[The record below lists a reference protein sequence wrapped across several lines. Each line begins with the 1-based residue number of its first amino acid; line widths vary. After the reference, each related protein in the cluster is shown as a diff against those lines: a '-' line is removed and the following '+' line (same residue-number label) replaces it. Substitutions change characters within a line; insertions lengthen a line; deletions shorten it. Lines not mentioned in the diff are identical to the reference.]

1 MGLVLTYWEKQM
13 FIGSE
18 YRLRE
23 DREAASETTLGDK
36 IVVIMERVLSH
47 TEMRYRQGAV
57 TGDVTRES
65 WTQHIRATSY
75 HYTLM
80 CLVDG
85 DDSAEIIENQLQS
98 EVTAGLY
105 IFNRDP
111 YKPGA

>member
-1 MGLVLTYWEKQM
+1 M

-18 YRLRE
+18 YKLRE
-23 DREAASETTLGDK
+23 DREAASETTLGYK
-36 IVVIMERVLSH
+36 IIVIMERVLSH
-47 TEMRYRQGAV
+47 TETRFRGRAV
-57 TGDVTRES
+57 EL
-65 WTQHIRATSY
+65 ASY

-111 YKPGA
+111 YRPGA

>member
-18 YRLRE
+18 YKLRE
-23 DREAASETTLGDK
+23 YREAASETTLGYK
-36 IVVIMERVLSH
+36 IIVIMERVLSH
-47 TEMRYRQGAV
+47 TEIRYREGA
-57 TGDVTRES
+57 D
-65 WTQHIRATSY
+65 HRATSY

-85 DDSAEIIENQLQS
+85 DNSAEIIENQLQS

-111 YKPGA
+111 YRPGA

>member
-1 MGLVLTYWEKQM
+1 M

-23 DREAASETTLGDK
+23 DREAASETTLGYK
-36 IVVIMERVLSH
+36 IIVIMERVLSH
-47 TEMRYRQGAV
+47 TETRYRGGAV
-57 TGDVTRES
+57 EL
-65 WTQHIRATSY
+65 ASY

-85 DDSAEIIENQLQS
+85 DNSAEIIENQLQS

-111 YKPGA
+111 YRPGA

>member
-1 MGLVLTYWEKQM
+1 M

-18 YRLRE
+18 YKLRE
-23 DREAASETTLGDK
+23 DREAASETTLGHK
-36 IVVIMERVLSH
+36 IIVIMERVLSH
-47 TEMRYRQGAV
+47 TETRYRGGAV
-57 TGDVTRES
+57 EVEETRYRGGRVG
-65 WTQHIRATSY
+65 ITSY

-111 YKPGA
+111 YRPGA

>member
-18 YRLRE
+18 YKLRE
-23 DREAASETTLGDK
+23 DREAASETTLGYK
-36 IVVIMERVLSH
+36 IIVIMERVLSH
-47 TEMRYRQGAV
+47 TETRYRGGAV
-57 TGDVTRES
+57 EL
-65 WTQHIRATSY
+65 ASY

-85 DDSAEIIENQLQS
+85 DNSAEIIENQLQS

-105 IFNRDP
+105 IFNR
-111 YKPGA
+111 PGA

>member
-23 DREAASETTLGDK
+23 DREAASETTLGHK
-36 IVVIMERVLSH
+36 RIVIMERVLSH
-47 TEMRYRQGAV
+47 TETRYRGGAV
-57 TGDVTRES
+57 EV
-65 WTQHIRATSY
+65 ASY

-85 DDSAEIIENQLQS
+85 DNSAEIIENQLQS

-111 YKPGA
+111 YRPGA

>member
-18 YRLRE
+18 YKLRE
-23 DREAASETTLGDK
+23 DREAASETTLGYK
-36 IVVIMERVLSH
+36 IIVIMERVLSH
-47 TEMRYRQGAV
+47 TETRYRGGAV
-57 TGDVTRES
+57 EL
-65 WTQHIRATSY
+65 TSY

-85 DDSAEIIENQLQS
+85 GDSAEIIENQLQS

-105 IFNRDP
+105 IFNR
-111 YKPGA
+111 PGA